1 MSGRKTAFLCSS
13 YTDVNISRI
22 ALICCFISSVA
33 LGLYIATLAPTF
45 GWGDSADLALRMID
59 WSDPTFI
66 GTGRDYVLYRSIGAL
81 FQFLPFGDGG
91 TRANFM
97 TAFFGALSVGIVGF
111 FAGFLTQSKLAA
123 IGASFSL
130 AVAHSFW
137 FLSVTAEVY
146 TFSAFLALS
155 AFTSMGIWYRT
166 NKPMYMVIAALF
178 AGLTLSHHA
187 IGLVLTATLGALA
200 VTKAKDI
207 RSISLVVSVF
217 VWTGAATVYW
227 LRIFPRFGHN
237 LPLLETIE
245 LGASLN
251 SFYDVSPVREFLKFL
266 AYTFYNFSGL
276 GVLFIFSGI
285 YAAVQKRLYE
295 VLPAGLWAVL
305 LIYAGSTS
313 SIPDKF
319 NIYVLVYPS
328 FSLFVGFGLAFIVEK
343 YSLSLKTSTALAGSL
358 VVFPIFTYAT
368 AVGLSRAFMFDLTGA
383 REAPYRD
390 KNLYF
395 LWPPKNGDLGPRKYA
410 EEAVHALD
418 ADALLITDYT
428 LWRPL
433 RFLQAVEK
441 QRPDVKIV
449 FVERL
454 FPQGVDNFINEQL
467 KYKPVYLA
475 TNNPGRY
482 YQLNRIEKRF
492 KLRQIGSVFR
502 VYHDSDLRI

>member
-1 MSGRKTAFLCSS
+1 MDT
-13 YTDVNISRI
+13 NISRI
-22 ALICCFISSVA
+22 ALISCFISFVT
-33 LGLYIATLAPTF
+33 LGLYVVTLAPTF

-59 WSDPTFI
+59 WSDPTFV
-66 GTGRDYVLYRSIGAL
+66 GTHRDYVLYRSIGAL

-97 TAFFGALSVGIVGF
+97 TAFFGALSVGMVGY

-146 TFSAFLALS
+146 TFNAFLALS
-155 AFTSMGIWYRT
+155 AFTAMGIWYRT
-166 NKPMYMVIAALF
+166 NKPMYMVIAAVL
-178 AGLTLSHHA
+178 AGVTLSHHA

-200 VTKAKDI
+200 LTKAKDI
-207 RSISLVVSVF
+207 RPISLAVSIF
-217 VWTGAATVYW
+217 LWSGAATIYW
-227 LRIFPRFGHN
+227 LHIFPRFGHG

-245 LGASLN
+245 LGAVRDP
-251 SFYDVSPVREFLKFL
+251 FYDVAPVREFLKFL
-266 AYTFYNFSGL
+266 AYALYNFSGPS
-276 GVLFIFSGI
+276 VLFIFFGI
-285 YAAVQKRLYE
+285 YTSVQKRLYE
-295 VLPAGLWAVL
+295 VLPAALWAML
-305 LIYAGSTS
+305 LIYAGATS
-313 SIPDKF
+313 SAPDKF

-328 FSLFVGFGLAFIVEK
+328 FALFVGLGLAFVAEK
-343 YSLSLKTSTALAGSL
+343 YSLSLKTSAAVAASL
-358 VVFPIFTYAT
+358 IVFPTFTYAS
-368 AVGLSRAFMFDLTGA
+368 AVGLSRAFTFDLTGA
-383 REAPYRD
+383 REAPCRD
-390 KNLYF
+390 RNLYF
-395 LWPPKNGDLGPRKYA
+395 LWPPKNGDFGPRKYA
-410 EEAVHALD
+410 EEALRALD

-433 RFLQAVEK
+433 LFLQAVEK

-449 FVERL
+449 FVEPL

-467 KYKPVYLA
+467 IYKPVYLA

-492 KLRQIGSVFR
+492 TLRQVGSVFR
-502 VYHDSDLRI
+502 IYRDSDR